1 MDSEDEVNS
10 NDFNGQKRLN
20 KPYYLQVFLPKWSKK
35 DPKSATKV
43 VTTFMK
49 SYAFSFDKKVKC
61 SHSGDRLRWL
71 CTGIGQ
77 SSNGTKAPCKWQVIG
92 YKRKDDGKKGRGK
105 LNNIPPGA
113 VYLTQVVPDHCQ
125 GCDSSAGM
133 AIKGTARMNFPSLQ
147 KQFKSADKMHL
158 QIDAALKKKMNRM
171 KNEQSKG

>member
-125 GCDSSAGM
+125 CCDSSAGTIASVVLGKTRAGGV

-147 KQFKSADKMHL
+147 EQFKAMTKRER
-158 QIDAALKKKMNRM
+158 N
-171 KNEQSKG
+171 